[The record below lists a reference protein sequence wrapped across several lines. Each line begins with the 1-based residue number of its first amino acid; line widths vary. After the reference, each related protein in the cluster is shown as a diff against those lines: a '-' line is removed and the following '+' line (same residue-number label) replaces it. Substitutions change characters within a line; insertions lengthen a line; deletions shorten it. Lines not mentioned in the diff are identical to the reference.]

1 MSSMSPPDRLFHRL
15 FARDHPPL
23 QSRPQDC
30 NPTCPLPA
38 WAPRGRGRRR
48 FARARA
54 AIRSLLPLLSPS
66 SSFSLTRIL
75 PLRQGSMNRRR
86 GWRRRCGPAPHPV
99 RRLIWPLAL
108 QVFARAHPCFEQ
120 SRLLQAS
127 TAESM
132 ASSRRLADEGPE
144 GGGVF
149 CETEQ
154 GTKRRSLEP
163 SSAPRRWCDHCG
175 AAREGPRPLSSF
187 ARSSTSRL
195 P

>member
-38 WAPRGRGRRR
+38 WAPREPGGAGSRAHGQL
-48 FARARA
+48 FALF
-54 AIRSLLPLLSPS
+54 SLFSLPHPHSPS
-66 SSFSLTRIL
+66 HAFS
-75 PLRQGSMNRRR
+75 LRQGSTNRRR

-132 ASSRRLADEGPE
+132 ARSRRLADGRRE